1 MTGNNI
7 APLQPGKRID
17 AIDIVRGFAL
27 FGILVENMVIFKY
40 PILFERYPSSIPS
53 GIDNTAAWFIQL
65 FFAGKFYM
73 IFAFI
78 FGLGFYFFMERI
90 LAQGGDFLSLYR
102 RRLLTLLLIGLMHM
116 ILLWIGD
123 ILVSYALVGFLLIAF
138 RHSSLEAIKKWIV
151 SLALLSSLL
160 YGLLGLYNGFAQIR
174 VGDMFDLY
182 MTANINR
189 VLAYYANSSYVELL
203 LYRVGS
209 ELPNALISLVI
220 SVPSIL
226 ALFLCGFY
234 IGKKK
239 IFSNLSENRVLLRKA
254 LLWGLILGAFFMSLF
269 VAVEAGYWQTGIPAR
284 SALLLVSNHAASF
297 FLFPAYI
304 ALILLLLQ
312 GNLFNLLLKPFSA
325 AGRMSLTNYLS
336 QTIIC
341 IIIFNGFGFG
351 LVNRLSVTEGLS
363 LALAIFVLQV
373 IWSNIWLRKFRY
385 GPMEW
390 LWRVLTYK
398 QLQPFLIAGKA
409 KPEKELIS

>member
-1 MTGNNI
+1 MASGTI
-7 APLQPGKRID
+7 APLQASERINE
-17 AIDIVRGFAL
+17 IDIVRGFAL

-40 PILFERYPSSIPS
+40 PILFERYPSSLPP

-78 FGLGFYFFMERI
+78 FGLGFYFFMERA
-90 LAQGGDFLSLYR
+90 LFQGGDFFSLYR

-123 ILVSYALVGFLLIAF
+123 ILVSYALVGFLLLAF
-138 RHSSLEAIKKWIV
+138 RHSSPKVIKRWII
-151 SLALLSSLL
+151 SLAILSSLL
-160 YGLLGLYNGFAQIR
+160 YGLLGLYNGFAQVR

-189 VLAYYANSSYVELL
+189 ILAYYANSSYMELL
-203 LYRVGS
+203 IYRVSS

-220 SVPSIL
+220 SVPSVL

-234 IGKKK
+234 VGKKK
-239 IFSNLSENRVLLRKA
+239 IFNNLSENRVLLRKV
-254 LLWGLILGAFFMSLF
+254 LLWGLLLGTFFMSLF

-297 FLFPAYI
+297 FIFPAYI
-304 ALILLLLQ
+304 ALILLLVQ
-312 GNLFNLLLKPFSA
+312 GNFFKLLLKPLSA

-351 LVNRLSVTEGLS
+351 LVNRLSVTEGIL
-363 LALAIFVLQV
+363 LALAIFLLQV
-373 IWSNIWLRKFRY
+373 IWSNIWLRRFRY

-398 QLQPFLIAGKA
+398 QLQPLLIAGKA